1 MFRTTRSPAS
11 LLAAV
16 PALLLSGA
24 AHAVVVLGAGDS
36 INLGTL
42 LQSEDRT
49 VIVADKM
56 FVFRTFTT
64 SQFDSNL
71 FSVIG
76 FVSTATNQWGLRNV
90 GFDITGPFG
99 DATPGNQT
107 FAEMNLQYTVSV
119 LPEFYDRGVR
129 LHDCR
134 LTFNG
139 SAGGG
144 GSFARVDES
153 VTDLDRNAFL
163 GQMSAFYN
171 ANDPDQVQ
179 YVDALDFSPNG
190 YRAFEV
196 NKDIKFFANGDED
209 FATASFI
216 RQEFSQVPAPG
227 AIALMGLGGFAAM
240 RRRRA

>member
-1 MFRTTRSPAS
+1 MFRMTRSPAS

-90 GFDITGPFG
+90 GFDITG
-99 DATPGNQT
+99 
-107 FAEMNLQYTVSV
+107 
-119 LPEFYDRGVR
+119 
-129 LHDCR
+129 
-134 LTFNG
+134 
-139 SAGGG
+139 
-144 GSFARVDES
+144 
-153 VTDLDRNAFL
+153 
-163 GQMSAFYN
+163 
-171 ANDPDQVQ
+171 
-179 YVDALDFSPNG
+179 
-190 YRAFEV
+190 
-196 NKDIKFFANGDED
+196 
-209 FATASFI
+209 
-216 RQEFSQVPAPG
+216 
-227 AIALMGLGGFAAM
+227 
-240 RRRRA
+240 